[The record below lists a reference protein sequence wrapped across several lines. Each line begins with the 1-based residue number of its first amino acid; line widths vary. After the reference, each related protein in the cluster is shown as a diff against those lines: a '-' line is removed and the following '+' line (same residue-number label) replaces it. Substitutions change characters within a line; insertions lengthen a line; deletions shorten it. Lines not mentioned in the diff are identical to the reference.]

1 VFDEAVASAS
11 FSAWRLERLI
21 VDDGGT
27 STIGIGY
34 HDHHRAA
41 AATTT
46 ISTRRSSFARAYA
59 QANDTRRLL
68 TGYRLTAVWQ
78 ASSQP
83 RRR

>member
-27 STIGIGY
+27 ST
-34 HDHHRAA
+34 
-41 AATTT
+41 ATTT
-46 ISTRRSSFARAYA
+46 TIERLPPPPPSAPAGRSSFARAYA